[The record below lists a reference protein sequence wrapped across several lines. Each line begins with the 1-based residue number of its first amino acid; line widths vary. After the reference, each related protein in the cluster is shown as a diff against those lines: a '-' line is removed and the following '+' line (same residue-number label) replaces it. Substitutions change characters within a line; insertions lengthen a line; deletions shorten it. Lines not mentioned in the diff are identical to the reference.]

1 MLKSSFSTITY
12 HANFVILL
20 SLNKKLLRK
29 LQFQKS
35 LLILKKRL
43 PTHSKLNYMCIK
55 GKNIINDLFYWYD
68 NNNQLGKQDETKK

>member
-1 MLKSSFSTITY
+1 M
-12 HANFVILL
+12 
-20 SLNKKLLRK
+20 
-29 LQFQKS
+29 LQFKKT

-43 PTHSKLNYMCIK
+43 PMHSKLTYMCIK

>member
-1 MLKSSFSTITY
+1 M
-12 HANFVILL
+12 
-20 SLNKKLLRK
+20 
-29 LQFQKS
+29 LQFKKT

-43 PTHSKLNYMCIK
+43 PTHSKLTYMCIK